1 MSLYFVA
8 LVDGLYRNKCQ
19 LVIDKPLP
27 LFVIASSEINLY
39 GIYVMDIT

>member
-8 LVDGLYRNKCQ
+8 LVDGLYRNQ

-27 LFVIASSEINLY
+27 FVIASSEINLY